1 MSVDVHDGDWFEE
14 GDEDQTG
21 GSGERVKDLDPIL
34 ARSRHEQQADQVA
47 DDADE
52 G

>member
-1 MSVDVHDGDWFEE
+1 MSVDVHDGDGFEE

-21 GSGERVKDLDPIL
+21 GSSKGIKDLDPVL
-34 ARSRHEQQADQVA
+34 ARSRHEQQSDQVA